1 MAKVVYD
8 KKTNIVNVRLKDG
21 KIVDSEIHGNCVM
34 DYNSKG
40 EEVNMEVL
48 DFNLE
53 KVSKRKS

>member
-8 KKTNIVNVRLKDG
+8 KKANAMNVRLKND
-21 KIVDSEIHGNCVM
+21 KIANSDVRGNCVM

-40 EEVNMEVL
+40 EIVNIEIL

-53 KVSKRKS
+53 KVSKRKH

>member
-8 KKTNIVNVRLKDG
+8 KKANVVNVKLKNG
-21 KIVDSEIHGNCVM
+21 KIVSSDVRGSCVM

-40 EEVNMEVL
+40 EIVNIEIL

>member
-8 KKTNIVNVRLKDG
+8 KKANAMNVKLKSD
-21 KIVDSEIHGNCVM
+21 KIVSSDVRGNCVM

-40 EEVNMEVL
+40 EIINIEIL

-53 KVSKRKS
+53 KVSKRKH